1 MRIYRGIALN
11 ENDSV
16 NTNELGISWSLD
28 VTFAENHAKSIS
40 SVRGTDG
47 YIVLEAVINED
58 VIDMNNTL
66 FAMENRPNEYEIV
79 LIDGTE
85 LASYVELTT
94 IDSIEQY
101 AKVGGIATTST
112 TFEDYTNS
120 YDGDLTENDL
130 IELVNEF

>member
-1 MRIYRGIALN
+1 MKIYRGIALKEN
-11 ENDSV
+11 ESI

-28 VTFAENHAKSIS
+28 IIFAENHAKEICSA
-40 SVRGTDG
+40 RGIDG

-66 FAMENRPNEYEIV
+66 FAMEYRPNEYEIV
-79 LIDGTE
+79 LIDGSE
-85 LASYVELTT
+85 LVSYVEITN

-101 AKVGGIATTST
+101 AKVEGIATTST

-120 YDGDLTENDL
+120 YDGELTKNDL
-130 IELVNEF
+130 VELINEF